1 MSETKPDVSSGLKLV
16 VLEGGKEGIPER
28 VRKGET
34 PRVFSLDEKSLWTLG
49 RRTPQNQPDI
59 PLSSEIAGRTHGE
72 FRVQACA
79 NRKNWYYED
88 KGSLNGTFHNGNKL
102 SKPLNNKRAYIPV
115 YDGDILRIDAKN
127 LERPDAR
134 GVWMLV
140 SKKSLTGTWS
150 FFPLRA
156 DRKTVV
162 GSSADCDLAASLA
175 RISERNF
182 QIVPTRGGYMLN
194 AFSDAAPVFLN
205 AKEVKPGVSRPLREK
220 DWISVGDSY
229 FIFTDNGL
237 VYNEMEGDTAR
248 EVILRAEIRSKTV
261 PLPLTEAL
269 KSGRGE
275 RRGFAAPLRDAFDA
289 FRGAKKKVLLRD
301 IRLELYAGELV
312 ALLGTAGAGKSTLM
326 NCLNGLEPDGVE
338 GETVFL
344 GENLYRN
351 FERLKDKIGY
361 VPQENVFH
369 GRLTVEEELW
379 NAAELRL
386 GKNASQ
392 KNIRERVN
400 RVLELLDMAD
410 KKNAS
415 ISKLS
420 GGEKKRV
427 NIGIDMVGDKRFLC
441 LDEPDAGLDPQ
452 NKARMVSILRKCAHE
467 ENRSVLAIVHD
478 VKEIDRFDRIILL
491 VKVGGVGR
499 LAFAGTPGEA
509 RRRFGAEDL
518 SEIYEIARTR
528 PEEFI
533 SETGESE

>member
-1 MSETKPDVSSGLKLV
+1 MSEIKPDVSSGLQLV
-16 VLEGGKEGIPER
+16 VLEGGKEGIPES

-34 PRVFSLDEKSLWTLG
+34 PRVFNLDDKSLWTLG

-59 PLSSEIAGRTHGE
+59 PLSSEIAGRAHGE
-72 FRVQACA
+72 FRAQAGA
-79 NRKNWYYED
+79 DKKNWYYED
-88 KGSLNGTFHNGNKL
+88 KGSRNGTFHNGNKL
-102 SKPLNNKRAYIPV
+102 SKPLHNKRAYIPV
-115 YDGDILRIDAKN
+115 YDGDILRIDAKD

-134 GVWMLV
+134 GVWMLLSQKPV
-140 SKKSLTGTWS
+140 TGKWS
-150 FFPLRA
+150 FFPLRT
-156 DRKTVV
+156 DRKTVI
-162 GSSADCDLAASLA
+162 GSSSACDLAAPPL
-175 RISERNF
+175 SERNF
-182 QIVPTRGGYMLN
+182 QIVPTKSGYMLN
-194 AFSDAAPVFLN
+194 AFSDAAPVFLD
-205 AKEVKPGVSRPLREK
+205 AKEMKPDVSRPLREK
-220 DWISVGDSY
+220 DWISVGESY

-237 VYNEMEGDTAR
+237 VYNQAAGNAAR

-269 KSGRGE
+269 KSGRDE
-275 RRGFAAPLRDAFDA
+275 RQGIAAPLKNALDAL
-289 FRGAKKKVLLRD
+289 RGAKKKVLLRD

-326 NCLNGLEPDGVE
+326 NCLNGLERDGVE
-338 GETVFL
+338 GETTFL
-344 GENLYRN
+344 GESLYRN

-369 GRLTVEEELW
+369 GKLTVEEELR

-400 RVLELLDMAD
+400 RVLELLDMTD

-427 NIGIDMVGDKRFLC
+427 NIGIDLVGDKRFLC

-452 NKARMVSILRKCAHE
+452 NKARMISILRKCAHE

-478 VKEIDRFDRIILL
+478 VKEIDQFDRIILL
-491 VKVGGVGR
+491 VKAGGVGR

-528 PEEFI
+528 PEEFV
-533 SETGESE
+533 SETGESA